1 MAANTRQISVSGV
14 TELRITLAGRVCIRA
29 GETEIREE
37 RLAGRQGRLLFAYL
51 VIERGRPVP
60 RDELADVLWGA
71 SPPVTWEKGLTVL
84 ISRLRAALAD
94 SAVGGTAVL
103 TNALGCYRLDLPD
116 GTWVDLEAAAAASR
130 AAAGRPVARPRA
142 R

>member
-1 MAANTRQISVSGV
+1 MAANTRQIPALDA
-14 TELRITLAGRVCIRA
+14 TALRINLAGRVSVRA
-29 GETEIREE
+29 GEQEIREE

-51 VIERGRPVP
+51 VMERGRPVP

-71 SPPVTWEKGLTVL
+71 SPPGTWEKGLTGLV
-84 ISRLRAALAD
+84 SRVRAALAD

-116 GTWVDLEAAAAASR
+116 RTWVDLEVAAAASR
-130 AAAGRPVARPRA
+130 EAAAAL
-142 R
+142 